1 MGGLFLGAGWVWRFL
16 GEVMG
21 VEEILIGMYDC
32 F

>member
-1 MGGLFLGAGWVWRFL
+1 MECLFLGAGWVWRFL

-21 VEEILIGMYDC
+21 VEVLIGMCDC